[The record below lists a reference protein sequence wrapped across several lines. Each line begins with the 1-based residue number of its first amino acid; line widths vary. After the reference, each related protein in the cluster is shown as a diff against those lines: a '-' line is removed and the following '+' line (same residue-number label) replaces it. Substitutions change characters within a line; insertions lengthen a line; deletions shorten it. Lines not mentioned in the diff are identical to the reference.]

1 MSKEIAE
8 ALMVEAK
15 SDLDAAKLL
24 LEGGIYS
31 RSIYHSQ
38 QAVEKA
44 EYVFNAILEFLKDKY
59 KIEFE
64 VGEEQK

>member
-1 MSKEIAE
+1 MSEEIAE

-38 QAVEKA
+38 EKL
-44 EYVFNAILEFLKDKY
+44 V
-59 KIEFE
+59 KI
-64 VGEEQK
+64 